1 MAKSVLIALTSPA
14 SANSVEDFTTW
25 YEETHIPEIRAVI
38 PSITEVSRYVLASA
52 GDAGNDLP
60 RFLAVYEIDDADP
73 TAAEAALGA
82 AMGAGQLTMTTALD
96 GIANPPVLQFFR
108 GI

>member
-1 MAKSVLIALTSPA
+1 MAKSLLIALTSPA
-14 SANSVEDFTTW
+14 SANSVADFTTW
-25 YEETHIPEIRAVI
+25 YEETHIPEVRAVI
-38 PSITEVSRYVLASA
+38 PSVTEVSRYVLTGSGSA
-52 GDAGNDLP
+52 GNELP

-82 AMGAGQLTMTTALD
+82 AMGAGQLTMTSALD
-96 GIANPPVLQFFR
+96 GTVNPPVLQFFR

>member
-1 MAKSVLIALTSPA
+1 MAKSLFIALTSPA
-14 SANSVEDFTTW
+14 SADSVEDFTTW
-25 YEETHIPEIRAVI
+25 YEETHIPEVRAVI
-38 PSITEVSRYVLASA
+38 PSVTEVSRYVLAGA
-52 GDAGNDLP
+52 DTAGNEIP

-82 AMGAGQLTMTTALD
+82 AMEAGRLTMTSALD
-96 GIANPPVLQFFR
+96 GTVNPPVLQFFR